1 MDTNFQDRARRRREA
16 MVGGVAHSH
25 AELDELDFDF
35 WQRTS
40 PSERLEAVW
49 QLAQDA
55 MMIRAEKHAAPRL
68 QGPAFGIR
76 RREG

>member
-1 MDTNFQDRARRRREA
+1 VD
-16 MVGGVAHSH
+16 
-25 AELDELDFDF
+25 LDF
-35 WQRTS
+35 WQTAT

-55 MMIRAEKHAAPRL
+55 MTISSENDAAPGL

-76 RREG
+76 RRAG